1 MGLCFLILLAMEELF
16 RRSELEE
23 LCGEEKQPGMHC
35 IVVVATELEQLF
47 VARVLVTSAQ
57 NSLQVKLVPAQ
68 RNLKRHHVKLEEA
81 ELQLPEL
88 HAWAPVF
95 FHGSTPI
102 LSCVAKPHLQ
112 H

>member
-1 MGLCFLILLAMEELF
+1 MGLCFLILLAMEEVF

-47 VARVLVTSAQ
+47 VARALVTSAQ
-57 NSLQVKLVPAQ
+57 NSLQVKLVPTQ

-88 HAWAPVF
+88 QV
-95 FHGSTPI
+95 
-102 LSCVAKPHLQ
+102 
-112 H
+112 